1 MTASPF
7 PPYGIVTGLAAEAR
21 IAAPLGGLVRAGGGT
36 PWGAELAAEALVAE
50 GATALI
56 SFGLAG
62 GLDPEFRPGAII
74 VPIAVV
80 EAGRIRATSQALSD
94 RLGGFFGG
102 MLCAESEIVVT
113 AADKQALAQAT
124 LCGAVDL
131 ESGAVARVAE
141 RHGIPFAVL
150 RAICDPAERDLPPAA
165 LAALDA
171 KGAIAASRIALSILR
186 NPFQLPGLIALG
198 RDAAR
203 AKRALVRRV
212 FELGFLG
219 GVL

>member
-1 MTASPF
+1 MTV
-7 PPYGIVTGLAAEAR
+7 GIVTGLTAEAK
-21 IAAPLGGLVRAGGGT
+21 IAKRLGVPVIAGGGT
-36 PWGAELAAEALVAE
+36 PWGAEVAAEKLVAE

-62 GLDPEFRPGAII
+62 GLDPDFRPGLLV
-74 VPIAVV
+74 VPLAVV
-80 EAGRIRATSQALSD
+80 EAGRIRPTNAKLSLA
-94 RLGGFFGG
+94 LGGASAG
-102 MLCAESEIVVT
+102 MLAAESGIVVT
-113 AADKQALAQAT
+113 AAEKFALGRST

-150 RAICDPAERDLPPAA
+150 RAICDPADRDLPPAA
-165 LAALDA
+165 LAALNE
-171 KGAIAASRIALSILR
+171 KGAIAIARVALSILHR
-186 NPFQLPGLIALG
+186 PGQVPGLIALG

-203 AKRALVRRV
+203 ARAALVRRV
-212 FELGFLG
+212 FELGDLR